1 MLKKI
6 IFLSFTLCGFVNA
19 SDSDDLSEPSPNND
33 LSKLSLYECR
43 IRSIQEDLQQLADIP
58 PRDKTEKAID
68 LEEDI
73 INRIQ
78 LLLKLATNIRKESE
92 SLYSIKT
99 TSATNKKQR

>member
-1 MLKKI
+1 MLKKV
-6 IFLSFTLCGFVNA
+6 IFLSFALCCLVNA
-19 SDSDDLSEPSPNND
+19 SDSDDLSEPSLNND

-43 IRSIQEDLQQLADIP
+43 IRSIQQELEQLADISL
-58 PRDKTEKAID
+58 REKTEEAID

-78 LLLKLATNIRKESE
+78 RLLKIARNIRKESE

-99 TSATNKKQR
+99 TSATKKKQR